1 MQPLGLRGWTIRG
14 VTGIVHSTTPMD
26 KTGRQARAYDR
37 PLDSPGKYRPMG
49 PVDLHEIPA
58 IIYGI
63 APRHS
68 CITS

>member
-1 MQPLGLRGWTIRG
+1 
-14 VTGIVHSTTPMD
+14 MD
-26 KTGRQARAYDR
+26 KTGRQAGAYDR